1 MEKQNNGF
9 FSFMDDDTVRINESA
24 ENKTR
29 EPWLMLLARRNR
41 PLTETLCWGI
51 TNNGSDFARI
61 GTQEGDLLNGF
72 VHEDPYK
79 TRLLGSYIYFK
90 DEDGKYFSN
99 KWYPILNKEQTL
111 DTYFSFGSVKSVTAC
126 NNIDV
131 MTESFIPE
139 EYDSMVQLVTVK
151 NESDKEKKLD
161 VYSVSSV
168 NVGDARALQFS
179 GFNSMMMAGG
189 FYDKELDALVWR
201 NDYGIS
207 FDCDEDE
214 IKGLFGKVLVHT
226 SSEKSTSYSMKYEDF
241 VGHYTNTMA
250 NPAGLEKEK
259 LSCKNAEDMTSALS
273 ALHFQIVLKPNETKQ
288 FVISESAISTET
300 YYKNKEE
307 VKKSFSDLKSTDK
320 AASLLKKVKDS
331 WNKEFDLLKLSV
343 PGEEVFSHSFRWL
356 QYQCA
361 MVMALNRMKSRF
373 HSGFEYGFGFRD
385 ILQDILALLPYD
397 TKRVHDSLL
406 YIAEQMF
413 SNGSAYHN
421 FYVSAPGT
429 TDFNACDD
437 PIWFIYAI
445 CEYIKE
451 TGDFDFLEESVK
463 FADEKEGK
471 PGQIG
476 SIFNHCMVAL
486 TYVWDNSEKGIPVM
500 HDADWND
507 DLSGYPDHL
516 SVMAAEM
523 LYKAYNDFSEL
534 CVETGNPEKKI
545 IADHCK
551 VRAEL
556 IKETINK
563 TCIDS
568 RGAYIRL
575 LGAGCD
581 PKTAVGSYDTD
592 KLLFLETTAW
602 AGYSGIATKE
612 QFEKSS
618 LAVEKELAAKGGLC
632 LCTPSMMLSEGKLPD
647 DWTAYKRNAPGKK
660 ENGSFFRHVESW
672 YIASLCR
679 YGKGAGA
686 WKLFYETL
694 PAVCSEDDPYRYAA
708 ERFVYPEYVAGPSSV
723 EYMRAGH
730 TWLTGTAPTR
740 LRVVCESIFGLRA
753 TYNGLIVDPCVP
765 AGWKKFSARR
775 KFRNT
780 IFDFAY
786 ENSAAVEKGV
796 KSIFVDGTEC
806 AGNMIPLSFCDG
818 KPHNVKVVMG

>member
-1 MEKQNNGF
+1 MSKQNNGN
-9 FSFMDDDTVRINESA
+9 FSFLNDDTVRLSESVG
-24 ENKTR
+24 NKTR

-90 DEDGKYFSN
+90 DEDGKYFTN
-99 KWYPILNKEQTL
+99 KWYPVLNKEQTL
-111 DTYFSFGSVKSVTAC
+111 DTYFSFGAVKSVTTY

-139 EYDSMVQLVTVK
+139 EYDSLVQLVTVK

-207 FDCDEDE
+207 FDCDEDA

-226 SSEKSTSYSMKYEDF
+226 ASEKSTSYSMKYEDF

-250 NPAGLEKEK
+250 NPSGLAKEK

-273 ALHFQIVLKPNETKQ
+273 ALHFQIVLKPFETKQ

-307 VKKSFSDLKSTDK
+307 VKKAFSDLKSTEK
-320 AASLLKKVKDS
+320 AATLLKKVKDA
-331 WNKEFDLLKLSV
+331 WNEEFDLLKLSV
-343 PGEEVFSHSFRWL
+343 PGEETFTHSFRWL

-397 TKRVHDSLL
+397 TKRVRDSLL

-451 TGDFDFLEESVK
+451 SGDFAFLDESVK
-463 FADEKEGK
+463 YADEKEGK
-471 PGQIG
+471 PGKIG

-486 TYVWDNSEKGIPVM
+486 TYVWDNSENGIPVM

-523 LYKAYNDFSEL
+523 LYKAYNDFAEL
-534 CVETGNPEKKI
+534 CGKLNDTQKKI
-545 IADHCK
+545 IADHCLVK
-551 VRAEL
+551 AAV
-556 IKETINK
+556 IKETLDR

-568 RGAYIRL
+568 SGAYIRL
-575 LGAGCD
+575 LGPKCE
-581 PKTAVGSYDTD
+581 PKTAIGSSDTD
-592 KLLFLETTAW
+592 GLIFLETTAW
-602 AGYSGIATKE
+602 AGYSGIASE
-612 QFEKSS
+612 AQFEKSS
-618 LAVEKELAAKGGLC
+618 KVIEEKLAAKGGLC
-632 LCTPSMMLSEGKLPD
+632 LCTPSMTLSEGKLPD

-672 YIASLCR
+672 YIASLCS
-679 YGKGAGA
+679 YGKGSDA
-686 WKLFYETL
+686 WKLFYDTL

-740 LRVVCESIFGLRA
+740 LRVVCENIFGLRA
-753 TYNGLIVDPCVP
+753 SYNGLIVDPCVP
-765 AGWKKFSARR
+765 AGWKNFTATR

-780 IFDFAY
+780 IFNFSY
-786 ENSAAVEKGV
+786 ENGAAVEKGV
-796 KSIFVDGTEC
+796 KSISVDGTEC
-806 AGNMIPLSFCDG
+806 RGNMIPLSFCDG
-818 KPHNVKVVMG
+818 KAHSVKVVMG

>member
-1 MEKQNNGF
+1 
-9 FSFMDDDTVRINESA
+9 
-24 ENKTR
+24 
-29 EPWLMLLARRNR
+29 MLLARRNR

-51 TNNGSDFARI
+51 TNSGSDFARI

-90 DEDGKYFSN
+90 SEDGKIFSN
-99 KWYPILNKEQTL
+99 KWYPVNNKEQSL
-111 DTYFSFGSVKSVTAC
+111 ETYFSFGAVKSVTKY
-126 NNIDV
+126 DDTSV
-131 MTESFIPE
+131 TTDSFIPE
-139 EYDSMVQLVTVK
+139 EYDSLVQLVTVT
-151 NESDKEKKLD
+151 NNSNKEKKFD

-168 NVGDARALQFS
+168 NVGDARGLQFS

-201 NDYGIS
+201 NDYGIP
-207 FDCDEDE
+207 FDCDEDK

-226 SSEKSTSYSMKYEDF
+226 TSEKSTSYSMKYEDF

-250 NPAGLEKEK
+250 NPEGIHKDK

-273 ALHFQIVLKPNETKQ
+273 VLHFKITLKPNETKK
-288 FVISESAISTET
+288 FVVSASAISTEG
-300 YYKNKEE
+300 YYCDNKTEI
-307 VKKSFSDLKSTDK
+307 KKAFNDLKDVNNAET
-320 AASLLKKVKDS
+320 LLKKVKDA
-331 WNKEFDLLKLSV
+331 WCNEFDLLKLSV
-343 PGEEVFSHSFRWL
+343 PGEETFAHSFRWL

-397 TKRVHDSLL
+397 TKRVRASLL

-413 SNGSAYHN
+413 SNGSTYHN

-451 TGDFDFLEESVK
+451 SGDFSFLDASVK
-463 FADEKEGK
+463 YADEKEGK
-471 PGQIG
+471 PSKTGT
-476 SIFNHCMVAL
+476 IFDHCMAAL
-486 TYVWDNSEKGIPVM
+486 NYVWENSENGIPVM

-507 DLSGYPDHL
+507 DLSGYPEHL

-523 LYKAYNDFSEL
+523 LFKAYNDFAEL
-534 CVETGNPEKKI
+534 CGKLDAPEKKS
-545 IADHCK
+545 IADDCHTK
-551 VRAEL
+551 AAV
-556 IKETINK
+556 IKETVTK
-563 TCIDS
+563 YCTDS
-568 RGAYIRL
+568 KGAYIRL
-575 LGAGCD
+575 LGPGCD
-581 PKTAVGSYDTD
+581 PKAAVGSSDTD
-592 KLLFLETTAW
+592 GLIFLETTAW

-612 QFEKSS
+612 KFEKSS
-618 LAVEKELAAKGGLC
+618 KVVEEKLATKGGLC
-632 LCTPSMMLSEGKLPD
+632 LCTPSMTLSEGKLPD

-679 YGKGAGA
+679 YGKGYEA
-686 WKLFYETL
+686 WKLFYDTL
-694 PAVCSEDDPYRYAA
+694 PAVCSEDDPYGYAA
-708 ERFVYPEYVAGPSSV
+708 ERFVYPEYVAGPASV

-740 LRVVCESIFGLRA
+740 LRVVCENIFGLRA
-753 TYNGLIVDPCVP
+753 SYEGLIVDPCVP
-765 AGWKKFSARR
+765 SGWKSFTAAR
-775 KFRNT
+775 KFRDT
-780 IFDFAY
+780 IFNFAY
-786 ENSAAVEKGV
+786 ENGAAVEKGV
-796 KSIFVDGTEC
+796 KKLVVDGTEC
-806 AGNMIPLSFCDG
+806 EGNMIPLKFCDG
-818 KPHNVKVVMG
+818 KTHAVKVIMG